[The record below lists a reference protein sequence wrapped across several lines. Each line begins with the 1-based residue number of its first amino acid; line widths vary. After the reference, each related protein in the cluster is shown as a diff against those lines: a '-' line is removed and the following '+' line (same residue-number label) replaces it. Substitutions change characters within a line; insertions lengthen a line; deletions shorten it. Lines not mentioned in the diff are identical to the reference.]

1 MDQPVAL
8 TLSEDEALV
17 LESLFARFEQEG
29 CIVLRHNAEFIAL
42 SRLSGQIEKV
52 LVQPFLPDYDS
63 LVASARERIA
73 EGFEGIA
80 PGVEP

>member
-29 CIVLRHNAEFIAL
+29 RIVLRHNAEFIAL

-63 LVASARERIA
+63 LVASARERVA

>member
-1 MDQPVAL
+1 MWHDHAVRG
-8 TLSEDEALV
+8 S
-17 LESLFARFEQEG
+17 G
-29 CIVLRHNAEFIAL
+29 
-42 SRLSGQIEKV
+42 RLAQVSGRMGAHKRWVVSFGVRRAWPDRQFEKV